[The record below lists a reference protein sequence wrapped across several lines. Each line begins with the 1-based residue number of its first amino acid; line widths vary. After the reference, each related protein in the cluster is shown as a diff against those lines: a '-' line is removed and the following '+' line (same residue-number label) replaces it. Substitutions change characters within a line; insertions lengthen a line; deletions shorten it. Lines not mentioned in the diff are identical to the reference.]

1 MTNFWQAVE
10 QIEQPKQVDF
20 EYRLY
25 YNDLGEVE
33 FYSMEDLPGTYI
45 VIDVQTFAEGR
56 YDITVVDGKL
66 VKPAQKVFQK
76 LVPVNMP
83 KNDVSIVSND
93 EWKLKRYE

>member
-1 MTNFWQAVE
+1 MTNFWQALDLVE
-10 QIEQPKQVDF
+10 ESAKVDI

-33 FYSMEDLPGTYI
+33 FYSMEDLPGAYIKIDCQTY
-45 VIDVQTFAEGR
+45 AEGR
-56 YDITVVDGKL
+56 FDVTVVGGKL

-76 LVPVNMP
+76 LVPVGTP
-83 KNDVSIVSND
+83 KYDVSIVSND